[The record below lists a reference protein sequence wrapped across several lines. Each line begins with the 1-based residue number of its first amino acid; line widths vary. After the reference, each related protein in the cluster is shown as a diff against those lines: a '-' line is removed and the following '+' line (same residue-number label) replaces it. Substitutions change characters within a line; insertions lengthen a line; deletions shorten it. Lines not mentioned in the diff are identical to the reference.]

1 MYTKELTLNVNKFTI
16 GWAEYLEKK
25 VALLK
30 KDGEN
35 WQMPWLQKPKNLK
48 NKTSNFMIKT
58 MDKQDSHLGLLYS
71 IIFSA
76 AIFFLIV

>member
-1 MYTKELTLNVNKFTI
+1 MYTKELTLNVNKFII

-76 AIFFLIV
+76 AIFF

>member
-1 MYTKELTLNVNKFTI
+1 MYTKELTLNLNKFII

-71 IIFSA
+71 IVFSA